1 MEIIN
6 FTPMNALVGGTLI
19 GLSGALLMW
28 LNGRIAGI
36 SGMLSGLLSPGSGD
50 GAWRFAFLAGL
61 LLGGLAFRYG
71 GGDISAITIEAN
83 TARLIGAGLLVG
95 FGARLAS
102 GCTSGHGVCGVSRAS
117 PRGIVST
124 LIYVGVAVL
133 TVYITHHVIGG

>member
-1 MEIIN
+1 MEITN
-6 FTPMNALVGGTLI
+6 FTPVSALVGGALI
-19 GLSGALLMW
+19 GLSASLLMW

-36 SGMLSGLLSPGSGD
+36 SGMFSGLLPPQKGD
-50 GAWRFAFLAGL
+50 TGWRFAFLAGL

-71 GGDISAITIEAN
+71 GGDLSAITVEAS

-124 LIYVGVAVL
+124 MVYVGVAMV
-133 TVYITHHVIGG
+133 TVYITHHVVGG